1 MWRVKMTFLEFLEL
15 VRTYRMLFG
24 IIEAKKLFTK
34 NIGLYYN
41 LDTDTRLLSK
51 LDKKEVA

>member
-1 MWRVKMTFLEFLEL
+1 MTFLEFLEL